1 MFNCKYKILF
11 FLKEEQTNKQKTLE
25 FSKFSKLSESANE
38 EPICP
43 PFFIEITKPSIFGSY
58 MYIL

>member
-1 MFNCKYKILF
+1 M
-11 FLKEEQTNKQKTLE
+11 EEIPETHKKRINKQKTLE

-38 EPICP
+38 EPCP

-58 MYIL
+58 IL